1 MQRNVG
7 AIEECLLAIDN
18 QDKQEVYN
26 KIIQY
31 EWQIP
36 RMDVEITVQMIEENV
51 KGRGR
56 SIYEWFVEENGRENE
71 AGKLFD
77 ATNEIIRRITR
88 YAAQI
93 SEKNAIGAN
102 RREE

>member
-1 MQRNVG
+1 
-7 AIEECLLAIDN
+7 
-18 QDKQEVYN
+18 
-26 KIIQY
+26 
-31 EWQIP
+31 
-36 RMDVEITVQMIEENV
+36 MDVEITVQMIEENV

-102 RREE
+102 RRE